1 MESVRTAII
10 RIMSLCI
17 DIEKFPSM
25 FAVLKEVERQRNLRI
40 FSAMVPDQGNI
51 HKTLTR
57 TTTVSKFRS
66 DAPNKHHNA
75 KRQSSDP
82 TNSRRKRLSST
93 PESSTVDNCK
103 PKLDGRFTAAARKLS
118 KESFVCWK
126 KTSLSQWTFFSFYAT
141 YERRLWVGTSYFSRS
156 AGVRYKH

>member
-40 FSAMVPDQGNI
+40 FSAMVLDQGNI
-51 HKTLTR
+51 HKPLTR
-57 TTTVSKFRS
+57 TIATTVSKFRP

-82 TNSRRKRLSST
+82 TNSRRNRLSST
-93 PESSTVDNCK
+93 PESSTVDNWK

-118 KESFVCWK
+118 KEKLRLLEEDIFKPVDVFFVLRQIREE
-126 KTSLSQWTFFSFYAT
+126 T
-141 YERRLWVGTSYFSRS
+141 VSRDQLFQ
-156 AGVRYKH
+156 

>member
-1 MESVRTAII
+1 MESARTAII

-51 HKTLTR
+51 HKPLTR
-57 TTTVSKFRS
+57 TTTVSKPGRTHLTSTIMLNASPVIRPTAGVTVFQALPRVQRS
-66 DAPNKHHNA
+66 ITGNQSWMAASPLLLGNWA
-75 KRQSSDP
+75 K
-82 TNSRRKRLSST
+82 K
-93 PESSTVDNCK
+93 
-103 PKLDGRFTAAARKLS
+103 
-118 KESFVCWK
+118 SFVCWK
-126 KTSLSQWTFFSFYAT
+126 KTSLSQWTFFSFYAR